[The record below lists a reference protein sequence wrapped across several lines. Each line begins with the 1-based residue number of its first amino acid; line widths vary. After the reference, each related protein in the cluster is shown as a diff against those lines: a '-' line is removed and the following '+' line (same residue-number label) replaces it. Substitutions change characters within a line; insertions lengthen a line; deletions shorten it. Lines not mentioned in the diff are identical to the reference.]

1 MMKKVL
7 LSIHIVV
14 LIIAAGALIGTYF
27 IAADKID
34 TIIQVAFWLVVVSSV
49 LGIINFQTDKN
60 KEQNNHV

>member
-14 LIIAAGALIGTYF
+14 LIIAAGALIDTYF

-34 TIIQVAFWLVVVSSV
+34 TIIQVTFWLVVVSSV
-49 LGIINFQTDKN
+49 LGIINFLTDKK

>member
-34 TIIQVAFWLVVVSSV
+34 AITRITFWLVVVSSV